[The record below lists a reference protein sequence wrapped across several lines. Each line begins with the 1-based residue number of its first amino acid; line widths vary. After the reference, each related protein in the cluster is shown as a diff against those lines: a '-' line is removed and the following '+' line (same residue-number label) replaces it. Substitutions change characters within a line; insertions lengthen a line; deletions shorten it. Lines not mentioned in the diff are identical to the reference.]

1 MLGWYCNEEEWEFR
15 IAMEFMEEGDLSK
28 LIGNHP
34 TGLHPSIA
42 CKLAGDVMKGLCF
55 LHKRNI
61 IHRDLKPSNILLT
74 RNTYDSSTSSVL
86 SAKIAGLSPST
97 LGNLFIFL
105 QILA

>member
-74 RNTYDSSTSSVL
+74 RTTHSDSSSPSTL
-86 SAKIAGLSPST
+86 TAKIAGSFPSS
-97 LGNLFIFL
+97 LRSIRPINDC
-105 QILA
+105 